1 MGANRR
7 DRRDGRR
14 HGLHEGRAQD
24 RSDRCGRDCA
34 RIGLCARGSEGVAR
48 GVAPRPVC
56 AGFPYPRDLCDEL
69 IAKKPETV
77 ERFLR
82 AWFETIAFM
91 RANKERTVEITA
103 KVLNLDKAV
112 IARVYDEQIKIFTS
126 DGRFDPKA
134 LVVIRQSLVEMGIL
148 QQVPNDDVMFTT
160 RFLPVKY

>member
-1 MGANRR
+1 VIF
-7 DRRDGRR
+7 
-14 HGLHEGRAQD
+14 
-24 RSDRCGRDCA
+24 A
-34 RIGLCARGSEGVAR
+34 R
-48 GVAPRPVC
+48 
-56 AGFPYPRDLCDEL
+56 DEL
-69 IAKKPETV
+69 IAKKPEMV

-91 RANKERTVEITA
+91 RANKEHTVEISA

-148 QQVPNDDVMFTT
+148 QQVPDDGVMFTT